1 MDGYIRRSIGESYPV
16 ASIALVTPGRTCTR
30 EYRKPGVT
38 KTSGFFRFAGHVW
51 QLEGGS
57 PSSNLMEVKDSEAQG
72 PRREA
77 WSEGSVEQR
86 CEPMDKNRIGGLRRW
101 ARGPMTSKPV
111 SIKSAGGKFGGCA
124 SKANDLTPGGLAGVP
139 ESERRASRGVLTAGQ
154 KSAEGIVRECPG
166 RPER

>member
-1 MDGYIRRSIGESYPV
+1 MDGPPTANAVG
-16 ASIALVTPGRTCTR
+16 
-30 EYRKPGVT
+30 
-38 KTSGFFRFAGHVW
+38 GFFCVPGMIVRY
-51 QLEGGS
+51 EGGS

-86 CEPMDKNRIGGLRRW
+86 CEPMDKNRIRGLRRW
-101 ARGPMTSKPV
+101 ARGQVTSKPV

-139 ESERRASRGVLTAGQ
+139 EVELRAS
-154 KSAEGIVRECPG
+154 
-166 RPER
+166 